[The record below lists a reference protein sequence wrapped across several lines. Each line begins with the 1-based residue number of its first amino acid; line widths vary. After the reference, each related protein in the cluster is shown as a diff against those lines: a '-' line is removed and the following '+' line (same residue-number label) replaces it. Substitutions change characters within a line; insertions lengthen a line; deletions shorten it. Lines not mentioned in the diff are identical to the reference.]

1 MRPCSPPAPGPRLQ
15 LEGLATAASVISG
28 NRLERGVL
36 ILITT
41 AGKVG
46 REAAALLAGTGTPV
60 RVLVRNPDRAQTLRA
75 AGIEAAAGDLE
86 DEATIAKAMAGVTA
100 VILVSPAVP
109 GQELR
114 VVQAAREAAVAHVVK
129 VTSKASPDS
138 PIARRRGQSEI
149 EAGLAA
155 SGLAYTLLRA
165 NAYMQNFLALAPA
178 IASTG
183 SFGSAAA
190 GGRVGLIDARDV
202 AAVAAAIAASPDGHD
217 DQTYWLTGPQLLTYA
232 DVAAIFSQV
241 LGRPV
246 GFRPRTFD
254 EDRRAMIAAGVPAA
268 IAEQNAQA
276 FSLIAAGDAEW
287 LSSDVEKIL
296 GHPGRT
302 FRQFARDYESDF
314 NR

>member
-1 MRPCSPPAPGPRLQ
+1 
-15 LEGLATAASVISG
+15 
-28 NRLERGVL
+28 L

-41 AGKVG
+41 PGKVG
-46 REAAALLAGTGTPV
+46 SEAAALLAATGTPV
-60 RVLVRNPDRAQTLRA
+60 RVLVRHSDRAATLRA
-75 AGIEAAAGDLE
+75 AGIEATVGDLE
-86 DEATIAKAMAGVTA
+86 DKASIAKAMVGVSA

-114 VVQAAREAAVAHVVK
+114 VVQAAKEAGVAHVVK

-155 SGLAYTLLRA
+155 SGLAHTLLRA

-178 IASTG
+178 IAETG
-183 SFGSAAA
+183 SFGSSAA

-202 AAVAAAIAASPDGHD
+202 AAVAARIAAQPDEHD
-217 DQTYWLTGPQLLTYA
+217 GQTYWLSGPQLLSYT
-232 DVAAIFSQV
+232 DVATILSEV
-241 LGRPV
+241 LERPV
-246 GFRPRTFD
+246 AFEPRTSE
-254 EDRRAMIAAGVPAA
+254 EDRQAMIAAGVPDA

-276 FSLIAAGDAEW
+276 FSLIATGDAEW
-287 LSSDVEKIL
+287 LSGDVEKIL

-302 FRQFARDYESDF
+302 FRQFAHDYEPAF
-314 NR
+314 NG